1 MEILITLLLV
11 LFSCMCIAFT
21 DPVTK
26 IYSENKIRFVD
37 EQIMVVADIPNN

>member
-1 MEILITLLLV
+1 MKILITLLLI
-11 LFSCMCIAFT
+11 LFSGVCIAFT

-37 EQIMVVADIPNN
+37 EQILVVAYIPNN